1 MSWQNYK
8 DKIKRYFWFS
18 GKELNELML
27 LSLAFAFIFSFNAWG
42 VMTFD
47 AAAGIKNLLVAFIIA
62 VISLLA
68 HHSAQRLLSL
78 YAGLKPEHRIWWPG
92 VLIGLIFVLFSNG
105 KIIILAGCFVAITAL
120 EAHRLGR
127 FRPGP
132 NLRTW
137 GYVAMIGPLV
147 NIALAVIVQAI
158 NLSIGSAL
166 LSKFVLF
173 NFLFAIYNSLP
184 FPPLDGSRM
193 FFASRLAY
201 SFFAGAIYSYLIMV
215 YAFGLSWISSV
226 LYSGIIGFVCLIVFF
241 IVFERES
248 WYF

>member
-27 LSLAFAFIFSFNAWG
+27 LSLAFAFIFSFNEWG
-42 VMTFD
+42 AVTFD

-78 YAGLKPEHRIWWPG
+78 YAGLRPEHRIWWPG
-92 VLIGLIFVLFSNG
+92 VLIGLIFVLISNG
-105 KIIILAGCFVAITAL
+105 KIMILAGCFVAITAL
-120 EAHRLGR
+120 EAHRIGR
-127 FRPGP
+127 PKSGP
-132 NLRTW
+132 TLRAW

-147 NIALAVIVQAI
+147 NIALAVIIQAV
-158 NLSIGSAL
+158 NLSIGSAI

-173 NFLFAIYNSLP
+173 NFLFAVYSTLP

-193 FFASRLAY
+193 FFASRLTY
-201 SFFAGAIYSYLIMV
+201 SLFAGAIYSYLIMT
-215 YAFGLSWISSV
+215 YAFGLSWISSI
-226 LYSGIIGFVCLIVFF
+226 LYAGIIGIICFIVFF

-248 WYF
+248 WSL